1 MDGAH
6 IQIAPDALRD
16 SPFLLLCYNFVM
28 NVESAPQSPSAA
40 THDALAHIADR
51 VGATASFLCA
61 VHCAALPFVLAL
73 LPALGLG
80 FLAEHKFERIFIA
93 CASCL
98 ALVALI
104 RGYRRHRVASA
115 LMLVVPGLILLWL
128 GAYVFDA
135 DNSLA
140 LHATLVV
147 LGGCCVALAHIV
159 NLRLTH
165 LFGACCEPGEKTH

>member
-1 MDGAH
+1 MATQPVSELSNGA
-6 IQIAPDALRD
+6 A
-16 SPFLLLCYNFVM
+16 
-28 NVESAPQSPSAA
+28 
-40 THDALAHIADR
+40 HDALAHVADR

-61 VHCAALPFVLAL
+61 VHCAALPFVLAV

-80 FLAEHKFERIFIA
+80 FLAEHQFERIFIA

-98 ALVALI
+98 AVLALI

-115 LMLVVPGLILLWL
+115 LFLVVPGLLLLWS

-135 DNSLA
+135 ENSLA
-140 LHATLVV
+140 LHATLVTI
-147 LGGCCVALAHIV
+147 GGCCVALAHIV

-165 LFGACCEPGEKTH
+165 LFGACCEPGTGPTA